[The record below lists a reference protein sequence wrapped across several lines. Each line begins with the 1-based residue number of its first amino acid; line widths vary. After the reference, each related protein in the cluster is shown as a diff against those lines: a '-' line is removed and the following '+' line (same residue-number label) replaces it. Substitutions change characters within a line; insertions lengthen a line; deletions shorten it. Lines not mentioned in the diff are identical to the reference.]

1 MKFAI
6 YTRLPNQSKIMFFYT
21 ILGIFIFPFY
31 IFSQQ
36 KGATPISKIQI
47 NENQSKNTYAVV
59 VGISDYQDLGI
70 PDLRFA
76 DKDAE
81 AFANY
86 LKSKAGG
93 NLDADHLKVLLNE
106 KATVAQFAMALD
118 WLMEVVEENDQVIL
132 YFSGHGDV
140 EKKTITQP
148 GYLLC
153 WDAPSRVYLAGGAL
167 ALPMFQ
173 DIITTLSAQNKA
185 KVVVIT
191 DACRS
196 GKLAGSSVGGSQ
208 ITGANLAKQYAN
220 EIKILSCQP
229 NEYSIEGEQWGG
241 GRGAFSYHLI
251 DALYGMADNNNDLIV
266 NLQEAGRYIEDHVSA
281 EVAPVSQVP
290 MVLGNRTDAL
300 SFVDSKI
307 LASLKSGKSN
317 QTTFLSSIDSRGME
331 EEIIANVDSSI
342 RLTYKLF
349 KKALKDKI
357 FLEPVTACADN
368 YYNQL
373 IQEPKLARLHT
384 TLKRNYAAALQDD
397 AQFIL
402 NSLLVKGIDKALT
415 NADNLSLTYFK
426 YPKLLDRA
434 AELLGKDHYFY
445 KSLLA
450 RKYFFE
456 SYLEKSRDL
465 KMEKCR
471 MSLNLLNDFPLA
483 YWRMAYIQGRE
494 GEGTCDSAV
503 FYLRK
508 AIAAAPGWV
517 RPYCDLAWYYCGVR
531 EVEKRDSLAEIK
543 FSKAYEIDSTSAVLW
558 YTKALFYH
566 QWLNQPD
573 KAIFNYEKALSSVNS
588 DGLCFSCI
596 YINLGSIYEKKGDT
610 LKSLS
615 LWKEGLKKD
624 SLNTTLMNNLA
635 HTFKLKGQYNEA
647 IYYCKRSLKIDS
659 KKFPL
664 WANLTHTYYLQ
675 KEYQLGEDACLEAL
689 TIDPNEPDILE
700 NYADILL
707 ATGRKELAI
716 SNYKKS
722 HVGFIK
728 KYSLDRAREI
738 LDKFFKLDSNS
749 NETKLYKIDFE
760 QIYNNKNA
768 RIKYG
773 LQMLAYDSTKTIY
786 WNSAGD
792 GYREMEDYN
801 KAIYYYNGSLNL
813 DSTQVIVKINR
824 AFCFDELNQSDR
836 AIKDLNEVLALDS
849 TESNALNNLGFIYL
863 NSGSYDK
870 AEPLFLK
877 AISCNPKFANPKK
890 HLGILYYRKGDYKL
904 AKQYLLKAIELEQ
917 DYMLA
922 YLGLAYVFTLEN
934 NPRQAIAYV
943 EQAIAKGSTL
953 KQLEKDED
961 LAPLR
966 DLSEWNEVMKKYFP
980 DKF

>member
-1 MKFAI
+1 MKNKSTLTLLFWLTVAS
-6 YTRLPNQSKIMFFYT
+6 L
-21 ILGIFIFPFY
+21 
-31 IFSQQ
+31 FSQSP
-36 KGATPISKIQI
+36 KGATPIPGSQ
-47 NENQSKNTYAVV
+47 QSKSSGQTYAVV
-59 VGISDYQDLGI
+59 VGISDYQDKAI

-81 AFANY
+81 AFANF
-86 LKSKAGG
+86 LRSNAGG
-93 NLDADHLKVLLNE
+93 NLDNDHLKVLLNE
-106 KATVAQFAMALD
+106 KATVAQFAIALD
-118 WLMEVVEENDQVIL
+118 WLMEVVKEQDKVII

-153 WDAPSRVYLAGGAL
+153 WDAPARVYLAGGAL

-173 DIITTLSAQNKA
+173 DIISTLSTQNKA

-266 NLQEAGRYIEDHVSA
+266 NLQEAGRYIEDHVST

-300 SFVDSKI
+300 SFVDSKM

-331 EEIIANVDSSI
+331 EDVLAMVDTSI
-342 RLTYKLF
+342 RIIYKLF
-349 KKALKDKI
+349 NQALKDKV
-357 FLEPVTACADN
+357 FLEPVNACADS
-368 YYNQL
+368 YYEQL
-373 IQEPKLARLHT
+373 IKEPKLIKLHST
-384 TLKRNYAAALQDD
+384 IRRNYAAALQDD

-415 NADNLSLTYFK
+415 NADNLSLTYIK

-445 KSLLA
+445 KCLLA

-456 SYLEKSRDL
+456 SYLEKSSEL

-471 MSLNLLNDFPLA
+471 LSLNLLNDFPLA

-517 RPYCDLAWYYCGVR
+517 RPYCDLAWYYCGVG
-531 EVEKRDSLAEIK
+531 EIEKRDSLAEIK

-566 QWLNQPD
+566 EWLNQPD

-596 YINLGSIYEKKGDT
+596 YINLGSIYSKKGDT
-610 LKSLS
+610 LKCLS

-624 SLNTTLMNNLA
+624 SLNTTLVNNLA

-647 IYYCKRSLKIDS
+647 IYYCKRGLKIDS
-659 KKFPL
+659 KKIPL

-700 NYADILL
+700 NYADILI
-707 ATGRKELAI
+707 ATNRKEMALI
-716 SNYKKS
+716 NYKKS
-722 HVGFIK
+722 YRGFVK
-728 KYSLDRAREI
+728 KYSLETAKAI
-738 LDKFFKLDSNS
+738 LGKLIKLDSLND
-749 NETKLYKIDFE
+749 EIKQIKIDFE

-792 GYREMEDYN
+792 GYREIKDYN
-801 KAIYYYNGSLNL
+801 KAIYYYNGSLSL
-813 DSTQVIVKINR
+813 DSMQVIVKINR
-824 AFCFDELNQSDR
+824 AFCFDELNQYDR
-836 AIKDLNEVLALDS
+836 AIKELNEVLALDP
-849 TESNALNNLGFIYL
+849 TESKALNNLGFIYL

-870 AEPLFLK
+870 AEPLLLK
-877 AISCNPKFANPKK
+877 AINYNPKFANPKK
-890 HLGILYYRKGDYKL
+890 QLGILYYRKGDYKL
-904 AKQYLLKAIELEQ
+904 AKQYLLKAIELDTAYIQ
-917 DYMLA
+917 AYM
-922 YLGLAYVFTLEN
+922 GMSYVLTSEH
-934 NPRQAIAYV
+934 NPKEAIQYV
-943 EQAIAKGSTL
+943 ELAIQKNATYE
-953 KQLEKDED
+953 QLEKDEE
-961 LAPLR
+961 LSVLR
-966 DLSEWNEVMKKYFP
+966 KTTEWNALMKKYFP
-980 DKF
+980 NQFKD